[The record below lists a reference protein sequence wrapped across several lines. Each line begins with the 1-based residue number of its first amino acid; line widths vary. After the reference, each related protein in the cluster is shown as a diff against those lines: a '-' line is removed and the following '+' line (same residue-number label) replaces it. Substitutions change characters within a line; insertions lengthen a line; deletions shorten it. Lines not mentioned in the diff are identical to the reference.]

1 MLYLDTS
8 ALAKL
13 YIAEP
18 ESELVSKTVE
28 SNESWLATSR
38 VSYAEVLSV
47 LARCL
52 RANRLSAAAYR
63 IQKKAFLDDWNAM
76 IVVELT
82 PEVLLEAGRVIE
94 THGLRGLDAIHLC
107 SALWVGQPAFACFD
121 DRLRGAAAAEGL
133 TLAP

>member
-28 SNESWLATSR
+28 GNESWLATSR

-121 DRLRGAAAAEGL
+121 DRLRAAATAEGL

>member
-1 MLYLDTS
+1 VLYLDTS

-28 SNESWLATSR
+28 GNGSWLATSR

-52 RANRLSAAAYR
+52 RANRLSPAAYR
-63 IQKKAFLDDWNAM
+63 IQKRAFLDDWNAM

-107 SALWVGQPAFACFD
+107 SAQWVGQPAFACFD
-121 DRLRGAAAAEGL
+121 DRLRSAAAAEGL
-133 TLAP
+133 PLAP

>member
-13 YIAEP
+13 YLAGP
-18 ESELVSKTVE
+18 ESQLVSKTVE
-28 SNESWLATSR
+28 VNSSWLATSR
-38 VSYAEVLSV
+38 VTYAEVLSV

-52 RANRLSAAAYR
+52 RANRLSPAAYR
-63 IQKKAFLDDWNAM
+63 LQKKAFLDDWNAM

-82 PEVLLEAGRVIE
+82 TEVLSDAARLIE
-94 THGLRGLDAIHLC
+94 RHGLRALDAIHLC

-121 DRLRGAAAAEGL
+121 DRLRSAAAAEGL
-133 TLAP
+133 TPTP